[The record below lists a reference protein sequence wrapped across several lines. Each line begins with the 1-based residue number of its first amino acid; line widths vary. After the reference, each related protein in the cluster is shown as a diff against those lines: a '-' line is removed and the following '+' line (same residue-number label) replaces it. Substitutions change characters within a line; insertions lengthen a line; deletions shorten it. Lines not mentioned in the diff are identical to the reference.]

1 MTPLVE
7 PGPQLSPQEAARYAR
22 HLSLP
27 GFGADG
33 QRRLGAAKV
42 LVVGA
47 GGLGAP
53 VLQYLVAAGVGRITV
68 VDDDV
73 VEASNLQ
80 RQVLHREADVGRPK
94 AESARDAALRL
105 DSSAQVTPIVGRLD
119 ADNAL
124 ELFDAHD
131 LVIDGSDNF
140 ATRYLSNDAAE
151 LTGTPL
157 VWGTIFRFEG
167 QVSVFW
173 PGRGPMLRDLFPDI
187 PDADSVPNCA
197 EGGVLG
203 VLCGTIGS
211 AMATEA
217 VKVLC
222 GIGEPLVGRLMMYD
236 ALAAGCTFLSL
247 TPDPGR
253 APVTELAS
261 DYAFS
266 CAVGPQE
273 GSVEQEGAAAQEP
286 PVEQVSAEALAAER
300 RGAEAPVVLDV
311 REDWER
317 QVATIPGDHWVPLGR
332 IREQGWAAVA
342 GEVAGQSG
350 QGGESGRVDRG
361 GQDGRGGREPG
372 EGGQGPVARNGDAG
386 GEPADVVV
394 YCRSGA
400 RSAEAVRL
408 LGAGAPAGTRLR
420 SLAGGV
426 LAWPGTPQY

>member
-1 MTPLVE
+1 MKPLVN
-7 PGPQLSPQEAARYAR
+7 PGPALNAAQTARYSR

-27 GFGADG
+27 GFGEDG
-33 QRRLGAAKV
+33 QRRLAAARV

-68 VDDDV
+68 IDDDV
-73 VEASNLQ
+73 VESSNLQ
-80 RQVLHREADVGRPK
+80 RQVLHRQADLGRPK

-105 DSSAQVTPIVGRLD
+105 DSASQVTPIVGRLD
-119 ADNAL
+119 ESNAL
-124 ELFDAHD
+124 ELFASHD

-151 LTGTPL
+151 ITGTPL

-173 PGRGPMLRDLFPDI
+173 PGQGPMLRDLFPDI

-217 VKVLC
+217 VKIIC
-222 GIGEPLVGRLMMYD
+222 GIGEPLVGRLMIYD
-236 ALAAGCTFLSL
+236 ALAAGYTFLQL
-247 TPDPGR
+247 AIDPDR
-253 APVTELAS
+253 EKVTELAS

-266 CAVGPQE
+266 CEVETPVVEVSIDDLASERSGE
-273 GSVEQEGAAAQEP
+273 G
-286 PVEQVSAEALAAER
+286 
-300 RGAEAPVVLDV
+300 APVVLDV

-317 QVATIPGDHWVPLGR
+317 GIVSIPDDRWVPLGR
-332 IREQGWAAVA
+332 IREGGWSAVA
-342 GEVAGQSG
+342 DAVA
-350 QGGESGRVDRG
+350 D
-361 GQDGRGGREPG
+361 P
-372 EGGQGPVARNGDAG
+372 AG
-386 GEPADVVV
+386 NAPAEVVV
-394 YCRSGA
+394 YCKAGV

-408 LGAGAPAGTRLR
+408 LSAGAPAGTRLR
-420 SLAGGV
+420 SLTGGV
-426 LAWPGTPQY
+426 LAVPGAPRY

>member
-1 MTPLVE
+1 MKPLVA
-7 PGPQLSPQEAARYAR
+7 PGPALTGSQTARYSR
-22 HLSLP
+22 HLTLP
-27 GFGADG
+27 GFGDEG
-33 QRRLGAAKV
+33 QRRLRAATV

-68 VDDDV
+68 IDDDV
-73 VEASNLQ
+73 VESSNLQ
-80 RQVLHREADVGRPK
+80 RQVLHREADLGRPK

-105 DSSAQVTPIVGRLD
+105 DSAAQVTPIIGRLD
-119 ADNAL
+119 ESNAID
-124 ELFDAHD
+124 LFGSHD

-151 LTGTPL
+151 ITGTPL

-173 PGRGPMLRDLFPDI
+173 PGQGPMLRDLFPDI

-203 VLCGTIGS
+203 VLCGTVGS

-217 VKVLC
+217 VKVIC
-222 GIGEPLVGRLMMYD
+222 GLGEPLVGRLMIYD
-236 ALAAGCTFLSL
+236 ALAAGYSFLRL
-247 TPDPGR
+247 TVDPDR
-253 APVTELAS
+253 EKVTALAD

-266 CAVGPQE
+266 CAVE
-273 GSVEQEGAAAQEP
+273 M
-286 PVEQVSAEALAAER
+286 PVTEVSAGALAAER
-300 RGAEAPVVLDV
+300 AGNGAPVVLDV

-317 QVATIPGDHWVPLGR
+317 GIVSIPDDRWVPLGR
-332 IREQGWAAVA
+332 IREGGWAAVA
-342 GEVAGQSG
+342 DSLADSSG
-350 QGGESGRVDRG
+350 N
-361 GQDGRGGREPG
+361 P
-372 EGGQGPVARNGDAG
+372 
-386 GEPADVVV
+386 PADVVV
-394 YCRSGA
+394 YCKAGV

-408 LGAGAPAGTRLR
+408 LSPGAPAGTRLR

-426 LAWPGTPQY
+426 LAVPGAPRY

>member
-1 MTPLVE
+1 MNPLVN
-7 PGPQLSPQEAARYAR
+7 PGPALSGAEAVRYSR

-27 GFGADG
+27 GFGDDG
-33 QRRLGAAKV
+33 QRRLRAARV

-68 VDDDV
+68 IDDDV

-80 RQVLHREADVGRPK
+80 RQVLHREADLGRPK
-94 AESARDAALRL
+94 AESACDAALRL
-105 DSSAQVTPIVGRLD
+105 DSASRVTAIVGRLD

-124 ELFDAHD
+124 DLFASHD
-131 LVIDGSDNF
+131 LVVDGSDNF

-151 LTGTPL
+151 ITGTPL

-173 PGRGPMLRDLFPDI
+173 PGQGPMLRDLFPDI

-222 GIGEPLVGRLMMYD
+222 GIGEPMVGRLMIYD
-236 ALAAGCTFLSL
+236 ALAAGYTFLTL
-247 TPDPGR
+247 AEDPDR
-253 APVTELAS
+253 EKVTALAS

-266 CAVGPQE
+266 CAVE
-273 GSVEQEGAAAQEP
+273 T
-286 PVEQVSAEALAAER
+286 PVTEVSAEELAAER
-300 RGAEAPVVLDV
+300 TGSQRPAPLVLDV

-317 QVATIPGDHWVPLGR
+317 GIVSIPDDHWVPLGR
-332 IREQGWAAVA
+332 IRQDGWDAVA
-342 GEVAGQSG
+342 GVLADSSG
-350 QGGESGRVDRG
+350 N
-361 GQDGRGGREPG
+361 P
-372 EGGQGPVARNGDAG
+372 
-386 GEPADVVV
+386 PAEVVV
-394 YCRSGA
+394 YCKAGV

-408 LGAGAPAGTRLR
+408 LTAGAPAGTRLR

-426 LAWPGTPQY
+426 LAVPGAPRY